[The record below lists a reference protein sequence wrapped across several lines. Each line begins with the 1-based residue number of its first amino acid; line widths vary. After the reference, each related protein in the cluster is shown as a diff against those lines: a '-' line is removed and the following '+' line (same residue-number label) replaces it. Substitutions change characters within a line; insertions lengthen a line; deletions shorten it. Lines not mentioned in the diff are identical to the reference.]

1 MALVKAVIKGD
12 IKTAFEAVM
21 NQADDKRADA
31 IDAVAD
37 KLADAVIN
45 AIKSQTISVV
55 GVVTVGSPTTQTQ
68 TVPVIATIQ

>member
-1 MALVKAVIKGD
+1 
-12 IKTAFEAVM
+12 M